1 MTAILGGL
9 AAAMFWA
16 VSTLSSSRSSRI
28 IGGSAAVAWVM
39 IVGFVL
45 VLPFAMRDGI
55 PAALDWQSGGWLV
68 LGGLGSVVGLLFM
81 YAGLRQGKVGV
92 VAPIASTEGAVAA
105 LIAVGAGE
113 RIAPVAA
120 VMLAV
125 ITLGIVLSAAV
136 REPGLRIDSEPT
148 RRAAALAIVAAMCFG
163 VSLYGSGRA
172 GEVLPV
178 SWVLVSAR
186 AIGVVVLALPLVA
199 SNRLALTRP
208 ALPLVLV
215 SGVCEVV
222 GFVAFIVAA
231 RHGIAISAVLGS
243 QFAAIAALVA
253 LILFRER
260 LMGVQY
266 AGLCVIAVGVT
277 VLSAAQG

>member
-1 MTAILGGL
+1 MTAVFGGL

-16 VSTLSSSRSSRI
+16 VSTLSSSRSSRM

-39 IVGFVL
+39 IGGFVI
-45 VLPFAMRDGI
+45 VAPFAVVEGV
-55 PAALDWQSGGWLV
+55 PEALDWESGGWLA

-105 LIAVGAGE
+105 LIAIGAGE
-113 RIAPVAA
+113 RIAPLAA

-125 ITLGIVLSAAV
+125 ITVGIVLSAAV

-148 RRAAALAIVAAMCFG
+148 RRAALFAIAAAICFG

-172 GEVLPV
+172 GEVLSV
-178 SWVLVSAR
+178 AWVLSSAR
-186 AIGVVVLALPLVA
+186 VIGVLLLALPLAA
-199 SNRLALTRP
+199 SRRLRLTRP
-208 ALPLVLV
+208 AVPLVLI

-222 GFVAFIVAA
+222 GFVAFVVAA

-253 LILFRER
+253 LLFFRER

-266 AGLCVIAVGVT
+266 AGLCVIVFGVA
-277 VLSAAQG
+277 VLSAAQA